1 MTRPDVGYNCQE
13 TAEEKWRSGWK
24 AGEGRADWMPLETS
38 IVMLQRCLC
47 GDGCWLL
54 YYLMTAHC
62 AHAAWRGDSEGHSPP
77 AREGLWLPGLPRCRW
92 EQRGP
97 AAGMGRGRRVGAGQ
111 PGLIAASA
119 GAVPSRHLR
128 PSPRGSWARALSFLQ
143 VFVAPVYF
151 PVNEVGRRLRAGC
164 CPWRR
169 RSSEGI
175 SSPRLQPAPPPL
187 SRPPPPQAACG
198 SHLPSVRRP
207 RPHPAHPGPR
217 PRPRPASGAVGA

>member
-1 MTRPDVGYNCQE
+1 
-13 TAEEKWRSGWK
+13 
-24 AGEGRADWMPLETS
+24 
-38 IVMLQRCLC
+38 
-47 GDGCWLL
+47 
-54 YYLMTAHC
+54 
-62 AHAAWRGDSEGHSPP
+62 
-77 AREGLWLPGLPRCRW
+77 
-92 EQRGP
+92 
-97 AAGMGRGRRVGAGQ
+97 MGRGRRVGAGQ

-198 SHLPSVRRP
+198 SHLPSVRRQ
-207 RPHPAHPGPR
+207 RPHSAHPGPR
-217 PRPRPASGAVGA
+217 PRPRPRPASLLYSVLEKIFSFPGNFYISSATPPALINKSSKAFE